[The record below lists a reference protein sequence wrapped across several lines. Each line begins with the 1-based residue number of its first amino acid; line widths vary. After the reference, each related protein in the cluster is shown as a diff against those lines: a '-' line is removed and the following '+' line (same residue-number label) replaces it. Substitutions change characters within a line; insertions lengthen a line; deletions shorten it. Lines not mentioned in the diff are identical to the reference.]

1 MELIEDDKQIQED
14 ACAYINAHKDELIQK
29 FITQKKPLKLGFM
42 SLFMAGSPGAGKTE
56 FSLQYIPLIYT
67 KDSKSTIKLLE
78 SNGIKPST
86 FESLFIRIDVD
97 EIRAFLP
104 QYRKTDTFGKGNA
117 HVVQKAANKGLD
129 ALRNYCLKNEISFL
143 HDGTFGNYKTMHDL
157 VQESL
162 AKDRFVEIYYLY
174 LDPIAAWNFTKAREY
189 TEGRNILKEK
199 FIEQFFASQ
208 VNVQKIKN
216 AFAEKVSVVC
226 VLKDKDNKVRDIVFN
241 TQSIDRYMQTQYS
254 KGIVRRYTHE
264 ELEVLLK

>member
-1 MELIEDDKQIQED
+1 
-14 ACAYINAHKDELIQK
+14 
-29 FITQKKPLKLGFM
+29 
-42 SLFMAGSPGAGKTE
+42 
-56 FSLQYIPLIYT
+56 
-67 KDSKSTIKLLE
+67 
-78 SNGIKPST
+78 
-86 FESLFIRIDVD
+86 
-97 EIRAFLP
+97 LP
-104 QYRKTDTFGKGNA
+104 QFRKTDTFGKGNA